1 MQRNNIYRINPEIIK
16 EQGFDKLAS
25 VYIPSIHKD
34 YDTYTISYVFQRLF
48 GTVCRI
54 DRVAN
59 TTSSPDF
66 QSVFVYYYGNNDYKF
81 MNNQSENFLWEMV
94 LNGSEI
100 PYNPPKTEEEV
111 REEDDEKIED
121 VNEKN
126 KNNVNPQPPLEYQ
139 KI

>member
-1 MQRNNIYRINPEIIK
+1 MGIIK
-16 EQGFDKLAS
+16 KLPLI
-25 VYIPSIHKD
+25 IPLLIILMFICAPNTMIPLSFTMFGRLSIILIVLYYALIDIK
-34 YDTYTISYVFQRLF
+34 IAVFL
-48 GTVCRI
+48 
-54 DRVAN
+54 VA
-59 TTSSPDF
+59 
-66 QSVFVYYYGNNDYKF
+66 VFVYYYGNNDYKF